1 MRNLVWL
8 VTVAV
13 LVLAAS
19 GAWADD
25 KSACLAGVK
34 AIKAAIAKNPPKE
47 TLDRLQQALDSAQQE
62 VFESDW
68 DECVTYIKQA
78 NLPKK

>member
-1 MRNLVWL
+1 MRHLTWL
-8 VTVAV
+8 ATVAI
-13 LVLAAS
+13 LLLA
-19 GAWADD
+19 GPNAWADD

-47 TLDRLQQALDSAQQE
+47 ALDRLQKALDSAQQE

-68 DECVTYIKQA
+68 DECLDYIKA
-78 NLPKK
+78 AKLPNR